1 MKHLVGTMLILIS
14 LMAQGQQDTLVM
26 AEGNITSAVTKEAVV
41 AKISYKSL
49 PYGSNRGFL
58 SGSSFSFPL
67 FDKEKYSIEVEA
79 TGYAPVKYILDPAE
93 ANTEKKVIKNIE
105 LGLPIAKPNI
115 AQEPPPVKKIVRLH
129 TLIFNVGTALIQ
141 TPSFPELDSISR
153 MLKNNPN
160 MIIQL
165 EGHTDAVGAP
175 AANMK
180 LSQERVDAVK
190 SYLVRKGANKNNIKT
205 KAFGG
210 TQPISTENTEEARK
224 LNRRVELRV
233 LDN

>member
-1 MKHLVGTMLILIS
+1 MKHLICSVFLLIFYAAHS
-14 LMAQGQQDTLVM
+14 QQDTVIM
-26 AEGNITSAVTKEAVV
+26 ATGNITSAETKEPVS

-49 PYGSNRGFL
+49 PYGSKVGFL
-58 SGSSFSFPL
+58 SGSSFNFPM
-67 FDKEKYSIEVEA
+67 FDNDKYSIMVEA

-93 ANTEKKVIKNIE
+93 ATAEKKVVKNIE
-105 LGLPIAKPNI
+105 LGLPVVPTNI
-115 AQEPPPVKKIVRLH
+115 AQEPPSVKKVMRLH
-129 TLIFNVGTALIQ
+129 TLIFAVGTSQIQ
-141 TPSFPELDSISR
+141 ATSYPELDSISR
-153 MLKNNPN
+153 MLKKNPR

-165 EGHTDAVGAP
+165 EGHTDVIGVP

-190 SYLVRKGANKNNIKT
+190 SYLVSKGAKKDNIKT

-210 TQPISTENTEEARK
+210 TQPISTENTEAARK

>member
-1 MKHLVGTMLILIS
+1 MKTLVSAILILIG
-14 LMAQGQQDTLVM
+14 LAANAQQDTLVI
-26 AEGNITSAVTKEAVV
+26 AEGNITSAATQQPVV

-49 PYGSNRGFL
+49 PYGSKMGFL
-58 SGSSFSFPL
+58 SGSTYSFPL
-67 FDKEKYSIEVEA
+67 FDGDKYSIEVEA

-93 ANTEKKVIKNIE
+93 ANAEKKVVKNIE
-105 LGLPIAKPNI
+105 LGLPIAKATI
-115 AQEPPPVKKIVRLH
+115 AQEPPLVKKLVRLH
-129 TLIFNVGTALIQ
+129 TLNFNVGTANIL
-141 TPSFPELDSISR
+141 PASFPELDSIGK
-153 MLKNNPN
+153 MLVKNPK

-165 EGHTDAVGAP
+165 EGHTDIIGQP

-190 SYLVRKGANKNNIKT
+190 AYLIRKGANKNNVKT

-210 TQPISTENTEEARK
+210 TQPISTEDTEAARK